1 MNPFISALS
10 AEYNITNFKCE
21 DKPAC
26 ALLLKLLVF
35 EIESSLSEFS
45 HVQTNAYHTFC
56 ECRKFLE
63 SNFLEL
69 NSASEIAIAMQLDQ
83 TYLTRF
89 FSKIDGE
96 NPYKEFIRLKMD
108 QVVRLF
114 PNKNVSVRDVVASV
128 GFKDP
133 AHFSWVLRMHL
144 GYHQGRPKSPC
155 HLLLSSLN
163 SEESTVFSKDGF
175 RKVVISDLEP
185 DQGPLKAGA
194 FFSNPA

>member
-1 MNPFISALS
+1 LGAVS
-10 AEYNITNFKCE
+10 AEYNITNLKCE

-69 NSASEIAIAMQLDQ
+69 NSASEIASAMQLDQ

-96 NPYKEFIRLKMD
+96 NPYKEFIRLKMKWIKWYGC
-108 QVVRLF
+108 F
-114 PNKNVSVRDVVASV
+114 PIKISVS
-128 GFKDP
+128 G
-133 AHFSWVLRMHL
+133 M
-144 GYHQGRPKSPC
+144 
-155 HLLLSSLN
+155 SLP
-163 SEESTVFSKDGF
+163 V
-175 RKVVISDLEP
+175 SDLKI
-185 DQGPLKAGA
+185 PLIFPG
-194 FFSNPA
+194 F